1 MTQNHFDHIIIG
13 AGHNG
18 LVAAAYLAKQGK
30 KILVLERRSIVGG
43 SVVTESF
50 GENFQADSIHAG
62 GSLRPDIIKDLKL
75 ASHGFQVDSV
85 HQPFTALQPVGHASS
100 VTYAD
105 HLVLDP
111 DPAKAAES
119 IKKFSEKD
127 ASRWD
132 EFVSFMD
139 KAASILDVAYATIMP
154 RLPKNMNLSEGYG
167 LLELGLELRLAGRK
181 AMLNFIRALPMSAQE
196 LVEEYFESEI
206 VRAAIASVAIH
217 GSTLGPMS
225 AGTGYTLIHNWLNR
239 GGLSHVNVGKAGEIT
254 SALANAVKSFGGE
267 IRIDSEIAKIKIE
280 NQIAK
285 GVVLANGEEIS
296 ADVILSSAD
305 PKHTL
310 LKLVGA
316 QDLPPE
322 FVWHTQSIKM
332 RGSVAKIHLQTDG
345 SHGIPEGT
353 LCIAPSV
360 KYLEKAYDAAKYG
373 EISDKPYL
381 EITSVPVR
389 DSVKESVYNT
399 VSIHFQFAPY
409 SLKSGVR
416 QLAVAGEGAS
426 FFTPESW
433 NEKHDV
439 VEKMAIDTLTEDFPN
454 LKSSIVNRKS
464 ITPLDLE
471 QTYGLTEGDIN
482 HGQLM
487 LDQFL
492 FMRPIPGWS
501 NHKTPIDNLYLCGSG
516 VHGGGGVSGVSGR
529 NVVKVLK

>member
-1 MTQNHFDHIIIG
+1 MAQNQFEYIIIG

-30 KILVLERRSIVGG
+30 KVLVLERRSIVGG

-50 GENFQADSIHAG
+50 GDGFNVDSVQTG
-62 GSLRPDIIKDLKL
+62 GMLRPDIFKDLKL
-75 ASHGFQVDSV
+75 SLSSGLDGTSRP
-85 HQPFTALQPVGHASS
+85 PFISLQSDGN
-100 VTYAD
+100 
-105 HLVLDP
+105 HLTLNE
-111 DPAKAAES
+111 ES
-119 IKKFSEKD
+119 IKRFSEKD
-127 ASRWD
+127 ASRWN
-132 EFVSFMD
+132 EFVRFMD
-139 KAASILDVAYATIMP
+139 KAASILDAAYATIMP
-154 RLPKNMNLSEGYG
+154 RLPKNMSLRDGYG

-181 AMLNFIRALPMSAQE
+181 DMLNFIRALPMSAQE

-206 VRAAIASVAIH
+206 VKAAVASVAIH
-217 GSTLGPMS
+217 NSTLGPMS

-239 GGLSHVNVGKAGEIT
+239 GGLSHANVGKAGEIT
-254 SALANAVKSFGGE
+254 SALANAVKSFDGE
-267 IRIDSEIAKIKIE
+267 IRTDSEVAKIKIE
-280 NQIAK
+280 NQIAN
-285 GVVLANGEEIS
+285 GVVLSNGEEIS

-316 QDLPPE
+316 EDLPPE

-332 RGSVAKIHLQTDG
+332 RGSVAKVHLQVNG
-345 SHGIPEGT
+345 NHGIPEGT
-353 LCIAPSV
+353 LCVAPSI
-360 KYLEKAYDAAKYG
+360 KYLEKAYDVAKYG
-373 EISDKPYL
+373 EISEKPYL
-381 EITSVPVR
+381 EVTTS
-389 DSVKESVYNT
+389 ENT

-409 SLKSGVR
+409 QLKTGDWR
-416 QLAVAGEGAS
+416 LE
-426 FFTPESW
+426 T
-433 NEKHDV
+433 KK
-439 VEKMAIDTLTEDFPN
+439 VEKIAIETLNEYFPN
-454 LKSSIVNRKS
+454 LQSQVSNSHV
-464 ITPLDLE
+464 ITPPDLE

-529 NVVKVLK
+529 NGVKVLKR